1 MASASTCTEVEQ
13 EAQCPI
19 CWEYLREPVTLDC
32 GHNFCRK
39 CISFYSEICEEIKD
53 LECPLC
59 SIQIRKEPFR
69 SNWQLRN
76 LIEAIKRLLNPRKE
90 DVCAEHK
97 KKLQLFCKEDEELV
111 CSVCRC
117 SREHRTHTVVTLEK
131 VSQGYKDQISGCLKL
146 LKDKKAAL
154 SLSISNTEKK
164 SQDLLN
170 QVKAEKQKTAAHFRE
185 LHQFLETEE
194 YFLLAQIQE
203 MEKEIVRNKESHV
216 ARLSEELSSLDTPMK
231 ELEEKCQQVPSKL
244 LQDIKGTLKRC
255 HMEKQEHPEAFPS
268 ATKWRISNLCDINYF
283 LEGATNAFKDTVR
296 SGYHLQKE
304 SVILDQNTAHAKLIL
319 SNDKKSVWV
328 ADGPQVLPEK
338 LSQFDHWQCVLGTKG
353 FVSGRHFWEILVEN
367 QEKWS
372 IGVAQGSV
380 PRKGRFPLGPV
391 EGIWAVGKW
400 DRQYWALDCP
410 GRLRLSPERDL
421 KRIRVTLNYL
431 GGRVAFFDADTEEL
445 LFAFSSAL
453 FYEEKL
459 YPFIWVWGTSYL
471 RLCS

>member
-117 SREHRTHTVVTLEK
+117 SREHRTHTV
-131 VSQGYKDQISGCLKL
+131 
-146 LKDKKAAL
+146 
-154 SLSISNTEKK
+154 
-164 SQDLLN
+164 
-170 QVKAEKQKTAAHFRE
+170 
-185 LHQFLETEE
+185 
-194 YFLLAQIQE
+194 
-203 MEKEIVRNKESHV
+203 ESHV

-244 LQDIKGTLKRC
+244 LQVSLVERGQVCGRSEFLCTSSSVSFYADCCHLEPLGGGSEGWPGAPSLGHPYKMQTLQTNLADKKAVLC
-255 HMEKQEHPEAFPS
+255 PAPS
-268 ATKWRISNLCDINYF
+268 VHNRICSNRLIFSPSTSMLQRIFKKIF
-283 LEGATNAFKDTVR
+283 LFST
-296 SGYHLQKE
+296 E

-445 LFAFSSAL
+445 LFAFSSAFPIANAFCGL
-453 FYEEKL
+453 SSSLPSVQVHPACVPPVHICREADGRSLAGMLTAPK
-459 YPFIWVWGTSYL
+459 
-471 RLCS
+471 

>member
-1 MASASTCTEVEQ
+1 RDSDCH
-13 EAQCPI
+13 AQCPI

-131 VSQGYKDQISGCLKL
+131 VSQGYKVSTTKSGVRVLAHEGFVWVRIIRARRVELLCTKARRVFQGHISEIPEAPSLGHPYKMQTLQTNL
-146 LKDKKAAL
+146 ADKKAVLCPAP
-154 SLSISNTEKK
+154 SVHNRICSNRLIFSPSTSMLQRIFKK
-164 SQDLLN
+164 I
-170 QVKAEKQKTAAHFRE
+170 
-185 LHQFLETEE
+185 FLFST
-194 YFLLAQIQE
+194 
-203 MEKEIVRNKESHV
+203 
-216 ARLSEELSSLDTPMK
+216 
-231 ELEEKCQQVPSKL
+231 
-244 LQDIKGTLKRC
+244 
-255 HMEKQEHPEAFPS
+255 
-268 ATKWRISNLCDINYF
+268 
-283 LEGATNAFKDTVR
+283 
-296 SGYHLQKE
+296 E

-445 LFAFSSAL
+445 GSLHFRPSVLTFPASLHDDYSLLFIASAFAAQ
-453 FYEEKL
+453 
-459 YPFIWVWGTSYL
+459 
-471 RLCS
+471 